1 MAGTTSFAQYL
12 AQDNLDSS
20 IWVGEVVDN
29 NDPLFSGRCKVRIY
43 GKFDGT
49 AEIDNPDSAF
59 NIPDS
64 DLPWAYPAGS
74 TIFGGGAEKGAGS
87 LSVPK
92 VGTKVKVVFSGGNI
106 YSPEYVAIQDVN
118 TAVIEEVK
126 QSYQN
131 AHVLF
136 YDEDEKAKVVY
147 TPAKGLEIFHKDSHI
162 VINPDSS
169 ITIEHK
175 DTSSIIELVG
185 STINI
190 TANSAVNITANSKI
204 NSEAAECVYNGTS
217 ATKLGPAPAYSAVLA
232 EPLWTFLKMMA
243 SAVDAK
249 LPSTPGV
256 LSTQAASFEQLSTS
270 KNVKLSS

>member
-1 MAGTTSFAQYL
+1 MRRFGNFL
-12 AQDNLDSS
+12 AEDDLTGSDW
-20 IWVGEVVDN
+20 IGEVVDN
-29 NDPLFSGRCKVRIY
+29 NDPEFSGRCKVRVF

-49 AEIDNPDSAF
+49 NDIDNSESGYV
-59 NIPDS
+59 IPD
-64 DLPWAYPAGS
+64 DHLPWAYPAGS
-74 TIFGGGAEKGAGS
+74 SIFGGGEGKGAGS

-92 VGTKVKVVFSGGNI
+92 VGSKVKIRFSTGNI
-106 YSPEYVAIQDVN
+106 YAPEYVTVQDLN
-118 TAVIEEVK
+118 QGVIDEVSA
-126 QSYQN
+126 SYQN

-136 YDEDEKAKVVY
+136 YDEDEKSKIVY

-169 ITIEHK
+169 ITIEHAN
-175 DTSSIIELVG
+175 TSSIIELVG
-185 STINI
+185 PNINI
-190 TANSAVNITANSKI
+190 TANSTVNITANSKVQ
-204 NSEAAECVYNGTS
+204 SEASECVMNGTS
-217 ATKLGPAPAYSAVLA
+217 VTKLGPAPAYSAVLA

-270 KNVKLSS
+270 KNVKVSQ